1 MENIPILKWAD
12 LQADLQEE
20 NWDALLLG
28 NGASIAIDDRF
39 RYPSLYEKAY
49 PKEEKSTERKLFEKL
64 ETKDFEQVLLA
75 CRHAELVN
83 DILEKDTNEIDKISN
98 NIKNALIRA
107 VREVHPEH
115 SDVRD
120 KLLSAARFA
129 SQFKTVINLNYD
141 LTFYWGFLLF
151 NDSDDG
157 HKNQFKDGFGKKN
170 PNPQLLFNENWEWLR
185 RPPGPSDKTTR
196 VFYPHGN
203 LCLARGLSGNEF
215 KITAT
220 PPTETLL
227 DEITRKWS
235 EPDCLPLYVSEGT
248 SRQKRAAIRRSDY
261 LSNVYE
267 NVLTKIDET
276 DDGNLLVY
284 GWSFGDGDDHILEA
298 LKENKFRTIAISVYR
313 GVETSEQQAF
323 CLEVS
328 AKIHK
333 KFDDIKLV
341 FFDSQSAGGWIHP
354 TSSPSD

>member
-1 MENIPILKWAD
+1 MKEITILKWAN
-12 LQADLQEE
+12 LQEE

-64 ETKDFEQVLLA
+64 GTSDFERVLLA

-83 DILEKDTNEIDKISN
+83 GILEKDTYEIDKFSN
-98 NIKNALIRA
+98 KIKNSLIRA
-107 VREVHPEH
+107 VHEVHPEH
-115 SDVRD
+115 NNVRD

-151 NDSDDG
+151 NNSDKA
-157 HKNQFKDGFGKKN
+157 HENHFKDGFGKKN

-227 DEITRKWS
+227 DGITRKWS
-235 EPDCLPLYVSEGT
+235 EPDCFPLYVSEGT
-248 SRQKRAAIRRSDY
+248 SPQKRAAIRRSDY

-267 NVLTKIDET
+267 NVLTKLDAT

-284 GWSFGDGDDHILEA
+284 GWSFGAGDDHILEA
-298 LKENKFRTIAISVYR
+298 LRKNKFRTIVISVYS
-313 GVETSEQQAF
+313 GVEPSEQQAF

-328 AKIHK
+328 AKIRRV
-333 KFDDIKLV
+333 FDDVIKLV
-341 FFDSQSAGGWIHP
+341 FFDSQSPGCWIHP

>member
-1 MENIPILKWAD
+1 MNDIPILKWAH
-12 LQADLQEE
+12 LQKED
-20 NWDALLLG
+20 WDALLLG

-49 PKEEKSTERKLFEKL
+49 PEEEKTTERELFEKL
-64 ETKDFEQVLLA
+64 ATKDFEQVLLA
-75 CRHAELVN
+75 CGHAELVN
-83 DILEKDTNEIDKISN
+83 DILGESTAEVKKITS
-98 NIKNALIRA
+98 NIKRALIDA
-107 VREVHPEH
+107 VHAVHPEH
-115 SDVRD
+115 NDVSD
-120 KLLSAARFA
+120 KLLRAARFA
-129 SQFKTVINLNYD
+129 SRFKTVINLNYD

-157 HKNQFKDGFGKKN
+157 HRNHFKDGFGKKK

-220 PPTETLL
+220 PPTGTLL
-227 DEITRKWS
+227 NEVTRKWS
-235 EPDCLPLYVSEGT
+235 EPDCFPLYVSEGT
-248 SRQKRAAIRRSDY
+248 SLQKRAAIRRSDY

-267 NVLTKIDET
+267 KVLKKIHESDKGT
-276 DDGNLLVY
+276 LLVY
-284 GWSFGDGDDHILEA
+284 GWSFSDGDDHILEA
-298 LKENKFRTIAISVYR
+298 LKVNNLRRIGISVYS
-313 GVETSEQQAF
+313 GVEPSEQQTF

-328 AKIHK
+328 AKIRK
-333 KFDDIKLV
+333 YFGDIEPV
-341 FFDSQSAGGWIHP
+341 FFDSQSAECWIHP

>member
-1 MENIPILKWAD
+1 MSNITIQKWSD
-12 LQADLQEE
+12 IEE
-20 NWDALLLG
+20 KEWDALLLG

-39 RYPSLYEKAY
+39 KYQSLYEKAY
-49 PKEEKSTERKLFEKL
+49 PKEEQGRERKLFEKL
-64 ETKDFEQVLLA
+64 GTSDFERVLLA

-83 DILEKDTNEIDKISN
+83 DIHGKSTTEVKKISS
-98 NIKNALIRA
+98 NIKRALIGA
-107 VREVHPEH
+107 VHEVHPEH
-115 SDVRD
+115 NNVSD

-157 HKNQFKDGFGKKN
+157 HRNHFKDGFGKKK

-220 PPTETLL
+220 PPTGTLL
-227 DEITRKWS
+227 NEVTRKWS
-235 EPDCLPLYVSEGT
+235 EPDCFPLYVSEGT
-248 SRQKRAAIRRSDY
+248 SPQKRAAIRRSDY

-267 NVLTKIDET
+267 NVLTKINET

-298 LKENKFRTIAISVYR
+298 LRENKFRTIVISV
-313 GVETSEQQAF
+313 
-323 CLEVS
+323 
-328 AKIHK
+328 
-333 KFDDIKLV
+333 
-341 FFDSQSAGGWIHP
+341 
-354 TSSPSD
+354 